1 MTMAPVSVIIS
12 EISPYNKSFIGAL
25 DALPLIKSIHIT
37 NNRLKFEKKVLFRQ
51 IKGTIFLKA

>member
-12 EISPYNKSFIGAL
+12 EISTYNKSFIGAL
-25 DALPLIKSIHIT
+25 HAPSHQINSHH
-37 NNRLKFEKKVLFRQ
+37 NRLKFEKKVLFRQ

>member
-25 DALPLIKSIHIT
+25 HAPSHQINSHH
-37 NNRLKFEKKVLFRQ
+37 NRLKFEKNVLFRQ